1 MTYRQAILKYRLE
14 CIIVLPLVWLGKI
27 LGHLKPLKRKH
38 GAFLFFSSADLGGA
52 PKVNAQIAD
61 TIRDLNPLIIFSK
74 TPRNN
79 GFATLFDIPGV
90 DIIDLH
96 QKIDNKYLHFIN
108 IVYRGI
114 IATWIAKSGKPVVFG
129 GECIYFYKIIPHIK
143 KNIPAIELCH
153 LNTWFNYTQTF
164 IRRIDKR
171 IFSTRDVMRQLI
183 AQYRMQGIAE
193 EYYNRIHFIDNYVD
207 IPPCRQNNNDILQ
220 VLYVGR
226 GAPQKRVPLIA
237 AIAEK
242 MHEAKDPV
250 HFSFVGDVEKV
261 ITIDNYPFCTF
272 YGNVTDA
279 QKLKEIYHQS
289 DCLILTSAYEG
300 LPLVVM
306 EMMARGKTVLSTN
319 VDGIPDYITHKENGL
334 LITEKEEP
342 KIIEQ
347 GIALLNW
354 LVQHPE
360 DKRRIEQAAYQYTQ
374 QHFSKEV
381 FEKAYRKIFFEQ
393 PEQK

>member
-27 LGHLKPLKRKH
+27 LGHLKPLKKKH

-79 GFATLFDIPGV
+79 GFAALFDIPGV

-96 QKIDNKYLHFIN
+96 KKIDNKYLHFIN
-108 IVYRGI
+108 IIYRGI

-129 GECIYFYKIIPHIK
+129 GECIYFYKVIPHIK
-143 KNIPAIELCH
+143 KHIPAIELCH

-164 IRRIDKR
+164 IKRIDKR

-183 AQYRMQGIAE
+183 AQYRRQGIAQ
-193 EYYNRIHFIDNYVD
+193 EYYSRIDFIDNYVD
-207 IPPCRQNNNDILQ
+207 IPPYQQNNNETLQ

-242 MHEAKDPV
+242 MHKAKDPV

-279 QKLKEIYHQS
+279 HKLKEIYHQS

-342 KIIEQ
+342 KIIGQ
-347 GIALLNW
+347 GAALLNW
-354 LVQHPE
+354 LINHPE
-360 DKRRIEQAAYQYTQ
+360 EKRRIEQAAYQYTLL
-374 QHFSKEV
+374 HFSKEV
-381 FEKAYRKIFFEQ
+381 FEKAYRNVFCDY
-393 PEQK
+393 